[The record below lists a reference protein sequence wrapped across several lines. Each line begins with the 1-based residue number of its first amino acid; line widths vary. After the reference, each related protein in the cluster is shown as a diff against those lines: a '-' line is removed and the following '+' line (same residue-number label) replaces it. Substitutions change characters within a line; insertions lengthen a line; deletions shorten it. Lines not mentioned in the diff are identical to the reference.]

1 MLMKLLTKRNLYL
14 LVLLISLTA
23 MLGSLYFSEIVGLT
37 PCELCWY
44 QRILMYPIVL
54 LTIVAL
60 TLRDVKFPRYILP
73 MSILG
78 MIIAGYHY
86 LLQTWKPAAE
96 NTFINCTKGSVACST
111 IDISYF
117 GFITIPLLS
126 LTAFV
131 LITIILFFSF
141 RVDRYS

>member
-1 MLMKLLTKRNLYL
+1 MQLLTKRNIYL
-14 LVLLISLTA
+14 LVLIISLAA

-54 LTIVAL
+54 LSLVGL
-60 TLRDVKFPRYILP
+60 RLRDGNFAKYVLP
-73 MSILG
+73 MSLIGAL
-78 MIIAGYHY
+78 IAGYHY
-86 LLQTWKPAAE
+86 LLQFWKPAAD
-96 NTFINCTKGSVACST
+96 NPFINCTKGSVACST

-126 LTAFV
+126 FIAFLLISVV
-131 LITIILFFSF
+131 LYMSF